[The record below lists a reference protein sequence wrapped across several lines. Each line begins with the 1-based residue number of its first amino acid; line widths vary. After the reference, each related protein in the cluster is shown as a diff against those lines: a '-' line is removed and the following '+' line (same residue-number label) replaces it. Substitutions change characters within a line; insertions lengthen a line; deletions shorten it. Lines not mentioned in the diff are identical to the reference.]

1 MRYIK
6 MSVLANKLN
15 ARGGEQISKNL
26 VNYWFS
32 TLGYDVNPEQAEDN
46 KIQITTKEKK
56 NNEQQ

>member
-6 MSVLANKLN
+6 MSVLADKLN

-32 TLGYDVNPEQAEDN
+32 TLDYDVNPEQAEDN
-46 KIQITTKEKK
+46 KNTNNNKGEEK
-56 NNEQQ
+56 Q

>member
-1 MRYIK
+1 

-26 VNYWFS
+26 VNYWFG

-46 KIQITTKEKK
+46 KNTNNNKGEEK
-56 NNEQQ
+56 Q